1 MVALYPETYMSRG
14 VMCAQNDVRAIIDLA
29 MDKKTNILVGQF
41 SSGI

>member
-1 MVALYPETYMSRG
+1 MVALYPETYM
-14 VMCAQNDVRAIIDLA
+14 MCAQNDVRAIIDLA